1 MVQALRDD
9 PRRDDRTVA
18 LSFGGLQ
25 WGTVMGV
32 LDHGL
37 RSGVPMCIATE
48 AFAATVPARDVCDGG
63 ADEWPV
69 LIAPRELRR
78 SGGSRR
84 EGPACRYRRPGTG
97 REPGGVGR
105 RPPVTYC

>member
-18 LSFGGLQ
+18 LSFGGLE

-37 RSGVPMCIATE
+37 RSGVPMCIAN
-48 AFAATVPARDVCDGG
+48 
-63 ADEWPV
+63 
-69 LIAPRELRR
+69 
-78 SGGSRR
+78 
-84 EGPACRYRRPGTG
+84 
-97 REPGGVGR
+97 
-105 RPPVTYC
+105 